1 MLSSGAN
8 RLLRIEQRG
17 ASLIEVLVAVVISTI
32 GLLALAGVNAA
43 ALRYAKLSEYRATGA
58 PLATDIAERMRANRA
73 GVTGGGYSF
82 TGSFSSQT
90 SAVAVVSPACDSSGD
105 TCTASELAAVDIY
118 QWRRTVRSALPEG
131 SVNLTYNATQ
141 VAADVYIAW
150 RDVQVA
156 DSDETPAVAAECPNA
171 LSLGGVSDVRCL
183 FFRVNL

>member
-1 MLSSGAN
+1 MLSSVGNGA
-8 RLLRIEQRG
+8 LRGGQLG

-43 ALRYAKLSEYRATGA
+43 ALRYAKLSEYRSTGA
-58 PLATDIAERMRANRA
+58 LLATDIAERMRANRA
-73 GVTGGGYSF
+73 GVVGGAYSF
-82 TGSFSSQT
+82 VDSFSSQT
-90 SAVAVVSPACDSSGD
+90 SPAAAVSPTCDSSGS

-156 DSDETPAVAAECPNA
+156 SSDETPAVIAECPNA
-171 LSLGGVSDVRCL
+171 LSLGGASDVRCL